1 MKRNKRL
8 TLLSVFPLADKFE
21 DKEVASSIKKDLRN
35 MGHDISQR
43 PALTDVNGLSYFKEN
58 VSAHAD
64 SRRGGEGSAQF

>member
-1 MKRNKRL
+1 M
-8 TLLSVFPLADKFE
+8 
-21 DKEVASSIKKDLRN
+21 ASSIKKDLRN

-64 SRRGGEGSAQF
+64 SRRGGEGSAQFELWNLVALLWC

>member
-1 MKRNKRL
+1 M
-8 TLLSVFPLADKFE
+8 
-21 DKEVASSIKKDLRN
+21 ASSIEKDLRN

>member
-1 MKRNKRL
+1 
-8 TLLSVFPLADKFE
+8 
-21 DKEVASSIKKDLRN
+21 